1 MKSIPSCIPDR
12 QSGAVMV
19 VSLLLLLVMTVLALA
34 ASQSTRM
41 QERMAGNMRDHDL
54 ALQSAEAGLR
64 AGEAAIVAIKKIEPF
79 CTTAP
84 CNCAAAPCN
93 VYASGTIDKLNVKG
107 LAELN
112 DKWWQDNS
120 IKYAASATI
129 GGSGFAYQ
137 EPTYLI
143 EHVEEVLDSPE
154 VRVPPTF
161 ISHFRVTS
169 RGVGGSANSVVVLQ
183 STWAVKLNN

>member
-1 MKSIPSCIPDR
+1 MKSTRIRFPSR

-41 QERMAGNMRDHDL
+41 QEKMAGNSRDHDL

-64 AGEAAIVAIKKIEPF
+64 AGEAAIVALTKIAPF

-84 CNCAAAPCN
+84 CKGKIYETS
-93 VYASGTIDKLNVKG
+93 VIDKMNVKA

-112 DKWWQDNS
+112 DSWWQTNATQ
-120 IKYAASATI
+120 YAAAKTI
-129 GGSGFAYQ
+129 GGTGLAYQ
-137 EPTYLI
+137 DPTFVV
-143 EHVEEVLDSPE
+143 EHIEEVLTSPE

-161 ISHFRVTS
+161 ISNFRVTS
-169 RGVGGSANSVVVLQ
+169 RGVGGSTNSVVVLQ